1 MFQYK
6 YRTENEFAAFDFSEA
21 QVGDMEMP
29 DGIFHIVLDNVHI
42 LPDNSCNRDIRTMRT
57 NELLFTVEFPKGLVV
72 VEEGFKT
79 YDANGVLQGM
89 CEDRKLSRE
98 EYAKALEGIVG
109 GSVYSAKK
117 QAQGEKYEYHFIID
131 GTDDRTYAVTV
142 LGSAD
147 HEEWNR
153 FLTAGL

>member
-6 YRTENEFAAFDFSEA
+6 YRTENELANFDFTEA
-21 QVGDMEMP
+21 LIGDMEMP
-29 DGIFHIVLDNVHI
+29 EGVFHIVLDNVHI

-57 NELLFTVEFPKGLVV
+57 NELLLTVESPEGLVV

-79 YDANGVLQGM
+79 YDADGRLTGM
-89 CEDRKLSRE
+89 CEDRQLSKE

-109 GSVYSAKK
+109 GSVYSVEL
-117 QAQGEKYEYHFIID
+117 QAEGEKHAYHFIID

-147 HEEWNR
+147 YEEWNR
-153 FLTAGL
+153 FLAL